1 MDDDAIPP
9 TADPAGPPKPRSA
22 VAQAIWTIKWVA
34 VWALAGCF
42 VYGLTGRHC
51 AASAWSCG
59 LAGGLVATLAATGAF
74 AVGALLGLLF
84 GAPRYKEASPQAA
97 ASAPAAG
104 VGHNTSLERIADW
117 LTTMIVGL
125 GLVHLKEIKTEAAE
139 LGAALTQAI
148 TLEASP
154 NGTPGIVIAI
164 GFAIAGFLLVY
175 LWSLRFLPNE
185 LLEAFQ
191 RIRQEVVA
199 ATDVAIRDKT
209 QHIEQ
214 KIEKAASV
222 LEDFKKSP
230 VFSVSPAALQAL
242 AEKLQAADVPA
253 ELVED
258 IRDRYDRAK
267 RWTDEPMRGFGP
279 AAVEP
284 YALDAVVRKLKPG
297 WYEVAVT
304 LHSPPVPGGRVVW
317 LAHNSFSPELAAV
330 MWIKPEG
337 TRYVVEVSGAFNVG
351 AVVVK
356 PGATAVCLSL
366 DLRGVPGSDA
376 EFDAG

>member
-1 MDDDAIPP
+1 MAHS
-9 TADPAGPPKPRSA
+9 R
-22 VAQAIWTIKWVA
+22 
-34 VWALAGCF
+34 
-42 VYGLTGRHC
+42 
-51 AASAWSCG
+51 AASTRPANPSGSTSGVCACSAKTAERSSG
-59 LAGGLVATLAATGAF
+59 PNQIRGAGFSTGPEST
-74 AVGALLGLLF
+74 GTRNG
-84 GAPRYKEASPQAA
+84 A
-97 ASAPAAG
+97 AS
-104 VGHNTSLERIADW
+104 S
-117 LTTMIVGL
+117 
-125 GLVHLKEIKTEAAE
+125 
-139 LGAALTQAI
+139 
-148 TLEASP
+148 
-154 NGTPGIVIAI
+154 
-164 GFAIAGFLLVY
+164 
-175 LWSLRFLPNE
+175 
-185 LLEAFQ
+185 
-191 RIRQEVVA
+191 
-199 ATDVAIRDKT
+199 
-209 QHIEQ
+209 
-214 KIEKAASV
+214 
-222 LEDFKKSP
+222 
-230 VFSVSPAALQAL
+230 
-242 AEKLQAADVPA
+242 ADVPA

-258 IRDRYDRAK
+258 IRGRYDRAK

-366 DLRGVPGSDA
+366 DLRGVLGSDA